1 MGASR
6 AAGGRRHGRLQPRRD
21 RRGTLRG
28 TRDTGCL
35 RRLRPGRRGRPRSPP
50 GGPQAPTDRPVRIV
64 VGGRRRLHGP
74 GLGPYRRRR
83 NRLLGVRARRRDRLR
98 GARRARPAAART
110 APALRDGVR
119 ARGGRVGGGR
129 GARRRPRLAAHAGL
143 DGGRRTAVA
152 GGDRHG
158 RRLRLLVHG
167 HAAHRRGAR
176 DALLRPHPGGRGLH
190 GPARRNGLLRSGAGR
205 GQRAGRRRSR
215 PGVGRVDPA
224 EAKLSGCRPG

>member
-1 MGASR
+1 MGAAR
-6 AAGGRRHGRLQPRRD
+6 PARGRRHGRLQPRCD

-35 RRLRPGRRGRPRSPP
+35 RRLRPDRRGRPRPPP
-50 GGPQAPTDRPVRIV
+50 GGPQSPADRPVRSV
-64 VGGRRRLHGP
+64 ARGRRRLHGP
-74 GLGPYRRRR
+74 GLGPYRRSRD
-83 NRLLGVRARRRDRLR
+83 RLLGVRARRRDRLR
-98 GARRARPAAART
+98 GARSARPAAART

-129 GARRRPRLAAHAGL
+129 HDRRRPRLAARPGL
-143 DGGRRTAVA
+143 HRGRRTAVA
-152 GGDRHG
+152 GGDRHR

-176 DALLRPHPGGRGLH
+176 DTLLRPHPGGRGLH
-190 GPARRNGLLRSGAGR
+190 GPARRNRVLRSGAGR
-205 GQRAGRRRSR
+205 GQRPRRRRSR
-215 PGVGRVDPA
+215 PRIGRVEQT